1 MGDEGIAS
9 FMGQIEVD
17 PSKVEC
23 IVIAM
28 YMDAAYMGEFNPM
41 GVEEAWVHALEQYT
55 AAGMHWTFWTYRR
68 CRRYWA
74 YRASRSN
81 RASRI
86 YR

>member
-28 YMDAAYMGEFNPM
+28 YMDAAYMGEFTWPEFLKGSKAL
-41 GVEEAWVHALEQYT
+41 GVDSIAGWKRLVSRFREEANTETKFA
-55 AAGMHWTFWTYRR
+55 
-68 CRRYWA
+68 
-74 YRASRSN
+74 
-81 RASRI
+81 
-86 YR
+86 